1 MKGIYALVIA
11 LLISGCIKKPF
22 VEFSGTVPGVKSGVF
37 IIKTLGDSS
46 VFGENVKDGK
56 FTTQQKLLKEP
67 GYYMMNITDDANDD
81 NHSPFEVYLEN
92 GKYEIET
99 EAGKL
104 YKYPQITSSSK
115 IQQQLSAFYTLSDK
129 LSSEGNLEVSKLN
142 KEVKN
147 KGNTLSPS
155 DYSALINQLSAAE
168 IKVTTNNI
176 AAFNQFVKLYP
187 ESDISCHLMSK
198 LSYED
203 DPVAFYKIYQALSPA
218 ARNTDEGKEIGDK
231 LSHLIKLIPGAKA
244 PEILGK
250 TPDGKPFNPASL
262 HKKLFL
268 VDFWRAGN
276 DFSRVNHQTLVNIL
290 SSLGP
295 DGFGVISVSL
305 DSKMDW
311 WTKAIADDNL
321 TWTQVSDLKG
331 DDSPNAVNW
340 SISKIPTY
348 YLVDG
353 NWNIVARDIDM
364 RNVSLEVG
372 DYLKKNK

>member
-1 MKGIYALVIA
+1 M
-11 LLISGCIKKPF
+11 
-22 VEFSGTVPGVKSGVF
+22 
-37 IIKTLGDSS
+37 
-46 VFGENVKDGK
+46 
-56 FTTQQKLLKEP
+56 
-67 GYYMMNITDDANDD
+67 
-81 NHSPFEVYLEN
+81 
-92 GKYEIET
+92 
-99 EAGKL
+99 
-104 YKYPQITSSSK
+104 
-115 IQQQLSAFYTLSDK
+115 
-129 LSSEGNLEVSKLN
+129 
-142 KEVKN
+142 
-147 KGNTLSPS
+147 
-155 DYSALINQLSAAE
+155 INQLSAAE
-168 IKVTTNNI
+168 IKVATNNN
-176 AAFNQFVKLYP
+176 AAFTEFVKLYP

-231 LSHLIKLIPGAKA
+231 LSHLVKLIPGAKA
-244 PEILGK
+244 PAILGK
-250 TPDGKPFNPASL
+250 TADGKLFDPASL

-268 VDFWRAGN
+268 IDFWRAGN
-276 DFSRVNHQTLVNIL
+276 NFSRVNHETLINIL
-290 SSLGP
+290 GSLSS

-305 DSKMDW
+305 DSKMEW

-321 TWTQVSDLKG
+321 TWTQISDLKG